1 MKSTISLNAMR
12 AYLSSSPRDPD
23 VSFADAASSI
33 GRKEVDRSRRP
44 THDAELTVSLSLMV
58 AGWVNILPGS
68 I

>member
-44 THDAELTVSLSLMV
+44 THAELTVSLSLMV